1 MELSG
6 ERGLGQG
13 TAREAQGCR
22 EQGIKEPFMQGAVLV
37 YKHETG
43 RCQAEFAHKVNKF
56 GVFGKGRTLTK
67 ENGKS
72 HFKLPLGPHSDVC
85 PSGGQ

>member
-1 MELSG
+1 M
-6 ERGLGQG
+6 
-13 TAREAQGCR
+13 
-22 EQGIKEPFMQGAVLV
+22 QGIKEPFIPAVLV

-56 GVFGKGRTLTK
+56 GVFGKGRALTK

-72 HFKLPLGPHSDVC
+72 RLKRLLVLALM
-85 PSGGQ
+85 SGGEVWLDTRAGLSLCWS